1 MTTSLKDLLICDF
14 NSANN
19 QTACNGTFTNNLNGQ
34 TVGVFEFLQ
43 SKNYNITDYSSISNF
58 LLLWL
63 KFSFVNLF

>member
-34 TVGVFEFLQ
+34 SAGVFENIQ
-43 SKNYNITDYSSISNF
+43 SDKYDVTDYSSISKLNSVLF
-58 LLLWL
+58 L
-63 KFSFVNLF
+63 K